1 MAPHTN
7 KGTVSENRSTAAL
20 QRRRQAWKRFQ
31 RSVGASVDCCRRAR
45 AESAAKPA
53 IVSVNTVVVR
63 QRHRARRPNPCAD
76 VAISPEISQRSRV
89 SAACSTPATIRAG
102 LLLIRSAG
110 RDLLLGPAWVIA
122 IAVAIASFSKTHS
135 ARLPQAFLQMF
146 QYDRQDLLSGRL
158 RRTDLAPAELRE
170 RDQRAVTEALA
181 TGVFQPYE
189 KEFLRKDGS
198 RFPVLI

>member
-1 MAPHTN
+1 
-7 KGTVSENRSTAAL
+7 
-20 QRRRQAWKRFQ
+20 
-31 RSVGASVDCCRRAR
+31 
-45 AESAAKPA
+45 
-53 IVSVNTVVVR
+53 
-63 QRHRARRPNPCAD
+63 
-76 VAISPEISQRSRV
+76 
-89 SAACSTPATIRAG
+89 
-102 LLLIRSAG
+102 
-110 RDLLLGPAWVIA
+110 VIA

-198 RFPVLI
+198 RFPVLIGGALFQSGNEGVVYVLDLSEEKIREKEMEFRQMLDLSPQQVAVFGPNLSVEGRAV